1 MDRRLSLARGGLRE
15 EIFNLLRG
23 LNPTKN
29 TKTIFGIREPWSV
42 VTWNTGGPAWVVR
55 QPALEHFRYKWV
67 KIYRGSRTVETQK
80 KSV

>member
-23 LNPTKN
+23 LNPTKKYEN
-29 TKTIFGIREPWSV
+29 NIRYPRTMERGNV
-42 VTWNTGGPAWVVR
+42 E
-55 QPALEHFRYKWV
+55 LFRYKWV

-80 KSV
+80 IGINS